1 MVRQDWN
8 DCKERDTFRQPSL
21 SFLPMPS
28 FQRRLACM
36 DAGGRAASGRKAEE
50 SSGLNNPFPR
60 SGNDNQRNDNRTC
73 YPQEL
78 GAY

>member
-8 DCKERDTFRQPSL
+8 DGKEIDTFRQPSL

-28 FQRRLACM
+28 FQRRL
-36 DAGGRAASGRKAEE
+36 E

-60 SGNDNQRNDNRTC
+60 SGNDNQRNDNRTR
-73 YPQEL
+73 YPREL
-78 GAY
+78 GTY